1 MLYPLPWFVV
11 GPLLGLIVVV
21 LYALANKPLG
31 ASGAYFQVVALLRR
45 RPDVEVW
52 RVWYFMGLV
61 LGALAAAIL
70 RGGPAFSFGY
80 GALGNVLPLP
90 VLAALLVGAGV
101 LMGYGA
107 RWAGGCTSGHGLCGT
122 STLSPASFAVAATF
136 FATAVGV
143 TFLLQAFTGG
153 AL

>member
-1 MLYPLPWFVV
+1 MYLLPWFVV

-31 ASGAYFQVVALLRR
+31 ASGAYFQVISLLRR
-45 RPDVEVW
+45 RADVEMW
-52 RVWYFMGLV
+52 RVWYFVGLV
-61 LGALAAAIL
+61 LGALVAAAL
-70 RGGPAFSFGY
+70 RGGPSLGFGY
-80 GALGNVLPLP
+80 GALGRVLPLP
-90 VLAALLVGAGV
+90 ALAALLLGAGI

-122 STLSPASFAVAATF
+122 STLSPASFAVAGTF
-136 FATAVGV
+136 FVAAVSV
-143 TFLLQAFTGG
+143 TFVLQVLTGG